1 MLLIASGVWFLLLD
15 FVSDCIGLLVVQ
27 RPFECY
33 VDDCTSSYRRKDH
46 LNRHLLTHKGKL
58 FKCPVENCKSEFSVH
73 GNISRH
79 VKKFH
84 SKDDGNKDD
93 TGNSKKEDTGNGDSH
108 HSESSTGQKKLV
120 CKEKGCG
127 KAFKYPSQLQ
137 KHQDSHGKCPILLS

>member
-1 MLLIASGVWFLLLD
+1 MS
-15 FVSDCIGLLVVQ
+15 FVSDCFCVLAVQ
-27 RPFECY
+27 RPFACY

-58 FKCPVENCKSEFSVH
+58 FKCPVGNCKSEFSVH
-73 GNISRH
+73 GNIGRH

-84 SKDDGNKDD
+84 RKDD
-93 TGNSKKEDTGNGDSH
+93 TANGDSNKEITGNGDPH
-108 HSESSTGQKKLV
+108 PSECSTGQKKLV

-137 KHQDSHGKCPILLS
+137 KHQDSHGKCPILLSWRHYFCYCQFSSL